1 MTDPPAPAPNPAKGE
16 RIAKVIAH
24 AGLCSRRTAE
34 QWIAEGRVAVNGK
47 TLDSPAVTV
56 TEADRIAVDDRPL
69 PVPPEAKLW
78 RYHKPP
84 GLLTT
89 HRDPEGRPTLFDRL
103 PAELGWVISVGRL
116 DFTSEGLL
124 LLTNNGDLS
133 RHLELPATGWARRYR
148 VRVYGLVDEPALERL
163 EQGVTVDG
171 VRYAPITARLDSGK
185 GPNSWLTLTLREG
198 KNREVRK
205 VLEHL
210 GLTVN
215 RLIRTSY
222 GPFQLGTLK
231 RGEVAQVPR
240 KVLREQLGK
249 GALR

>member
-1 MTDPPAPAPNPAKGE
+1 MTEAPSPAKGE

-34 QWIAEGRVAVNGK
+34 QWIADGRVTLNGK
-47 TLDSPAVTV
+47 ALSSPAVTV
-56 TEADRIAVDDRPL
+56 GETDRITVDGKPL
-69 PVPPEAKLW
+69 PGRPASKLW

-103 PAELGWVISVGRL
+103 PEDLGRVISVGRL

-124 LLTNNGDLS
+124 LLTNDGDLA

-148 VRVYGLVDEPALERL
+148 VRVYGLVDEQALEQL
-163 EQGVTVDG
+163 EQGATVEG
-171 VRYAPITARLDSGK
+171 IRYGPITAHLDSGK

-222 GPFQLGTLK
+222 GPFQLGTLG
-231 RGEVAQVPR
+231 RGEVAAVPS

-249 GALR
+249 GVLR